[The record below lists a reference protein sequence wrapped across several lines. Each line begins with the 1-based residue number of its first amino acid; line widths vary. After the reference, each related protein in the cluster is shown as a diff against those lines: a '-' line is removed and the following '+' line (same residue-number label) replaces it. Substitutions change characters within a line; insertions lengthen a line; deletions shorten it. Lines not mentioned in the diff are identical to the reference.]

1 MYVFSKYG
9 DVQPMHNKYSNSVF
23 EALLNSFKIMGYPMN
38 IYSDD
43 DSAFKANVNE
53 LFDGEGIKH
62 ITTLTHANVA
72 ERFISTVKMELMK
85 EFNLT
90 KVIGLTC

>member
-1 MYVFSKYG
+1 MV
-9 DVQPMHNKYSNSVF
+9 VQHLKRKV
-23 EALLNSFKIMGYPMN
+23 K
-38 IYSDD
+38 D
-43 DSAFKANVNE
+43 

-62 ITTLTHANVA
+62 ITTLTHANVV
-72 ERFISTVKMELMK
+72 ERFVRTIKMEPMK